1 MFDGKSVFVSG
12 GTGSF
17 GRSFIR
23 SLLQRYQPKR
33 VVVFSRDELKQY
45 EMQQEFNA
53 PCMRYFLGDVRDA
66 DRVQQA
72 LRGIDLVVHAA
83 ALKQVPA
90 AEYNPTECIR
100 TNVGGAENIINGAIA
115 NGVQKVVALSTDKA
129 SSPINLYGATKLL
142 SDKLFV
148 AANNITGDHQTRFAV
163 VRYGNVVGSRGS
175 VLPFFRK
182 LLADGARELPIT
194 DARMTRFWIT
204 LDQGVDF
211 VMRSFERMQGGEL
224 FVPKIPSARITDLAE
239 ALAPGL
245 PHRLVGIRPGEKLH
259 EMMISRDDSSHTW
272 EFDSH
277 FVIAPPSTSTC
288 STTTPVTA
296 WEGSGGPWRRASST
310 SPTAILTTSA
320 SPNCASWPRP
330 GPEHDSLRTPEH
342 FPGGHRRRRRDPQL
356 RLADPGAGH
365 RAFRGRLRR
374 PLRGRPWYRRQ
385 QRHGSPAHRL
395 PGPRPGPGDWLWTS
409 PNTFVASANCALYC
423 GAQVDFVDIDPRT
436 LNLDVDLLEVRLAQ
450 AEQRGRLPKVLVPV
464 AFAGQSC
471 DMARIAALARRYG
484 FRVIEDA
491 SHAVGAAYL
500 GRPVGC
506 GAHADI
512 SVFSFHPVKII
523 TTGEGGM
530 LTTQDPHLA
539 ERLRRLRSHGITRD
553 PGAMTEAS
561 HGPWYYQ
568 QLELGFNYRMTDLQA
583 ALGFSQ
589 LQRLEAFV
597 ARRRALAARYD
608 ELLAD
613 LPLRLPG
620 RQEGRLGLA
629 PLPRAPAAGRHPPQ
643 PPRSVRGAAGRRHR
657 RQPALHPGAPA
668 GSLPAAGLRPGRLPR
683 SRALLRR
690 GPEPAA
696 LPRHDR

>member
-17 GRSFIR
+17 GCSFIR
-23 SLLQRYQPKR
+23 SLLKRYQPKR

-45 EMQQEFNA
+45 EMQQEFSA

-115 NGVQKVVALSTDKA
+115 AGVQKVVALSTDKA

-182 LLADGARELPIT
+182 LLADGAHELPIT

-277 FVIAPPSTSTC
+277 FVIAPSINFNMQYDYARDGLGGIGRA
-288 STTTPVTA
+288 VE
-296 WEGSGGPWRRASST
+296 EGFEYVS
-310 SPTAILTTSA
+310 
-320 SPNCASWPRP
+320 
-330 GPEHDSLRTPEH
+330 DSNPHYLSVAELRE
-342 FPGGHRRRRRDPQL
+342 
-356 RLADPGAGH
+356 
-365 RAFRGRLRR
+365 
-374 PLRGRPWYRRQ
+374 
-385 QRHGSPAHRL
+385 
-395 PGPRPGPGDWLWTS
+395 
-409 PNTFVASANCALYC
+409 
-423 GAQVDFVDIDPRT
+423 
-436 LNLDVDLLEVRLAQ
+436 
-450 AEQRGRLPKVLVPV
+450 
-464 AFAGQSC
+464 
-471 DMARIAALARRYG
+471 
-484 FRVIEDA
+484 
-491 SHAVGAAYL
+491 
-500 GRPVGC
+500 
-506 GAHADI
+506 
-512 SVFSFHPVKII
+512 
-523 TTGEGGM
+523 
-530 LTTQDPHLA
+530 LA
-539 ERLRRLRSHGITRD
+539 EAWS
-553 PGAMTEAS
+553 
-561 HGPWYYQ
+561 
-568 QLELGFNYRMTDLQA
+568 
-583 ALGFSQ
+583 
-589 LQRLEAFV
+589 
-597 ARRRALAARYD
+597 
-608 ELLAD
+608 
-613 LPLRLPG
+613 
-620 RQEGRLGLA
+620 
-629 PLPRAPAAGRHPPQ
+629 
-643 PPRSVRGAAGRRHR
+643 
-657 RQPALHPGAPA
+657 
-668 GSLPAAGLRPGRLPR
+668 
-683 SRALLRR
+683 
-690 GPEPAA
+690 
-696 LPRHDR
+696 

>member
-277 FVIAPPSTSTC
+277 FVIAPSINFNMQYDYARDGLGGIGRA
-288 STTTPVTA
+288 VE
-296 WEGSGGPWRRASST
+296 EGFEYVS
-310 SPTAILTTSA
+310 
-320 SPNCASWPRP
+320 
-330 GPEHDSLRTPEH
+330 DSNPHYLSVAELRE
-342 FPGGHRRRRRDPQL
+342 
-356 RLADPGAGH
+356 
-365 RAFRGRLRR
+365 
-374 PLRGRPWYRRQ
+374 
-385 QRHGSPAHRL
+385 
-395 PGPRPGPGDWLWTS
+395 
-409 PNTFVASANCALYC
+409 
-423 GAQVDFVDIDPRT
+423 
-436 LNLDVDLLEVRLAQ
+436 
-450 AEQRGRLPKVLVPV
+450 
-464 AFAGQSC
+464 
-471 DMARIAALARRYG
+471 
-484 FRVIEDA
+484 
-491 SHAVGAAYL
+491 
-500 GRPVGC
+500 
-506 GAHADI
+506 
-512 SVFSFHPVKII
+512 
-523 TTGEGGM
+523 
-530 LTTQDPHLA
+530 LA
-539 ERLRRLRSHGITRD
+539 EAWS
-553 PGAMTEAS
+553 
-561 HGPWYYQ
+561 
-568 QLELGFNYRMTDLQA
+568 
-583 ALGFSQ
+583 
-589 LQRLEAFV
+589 
-597 ARRRALAARYD
+597 
-608 ELLAD
+608 
-613 LPLRLPG
+613 
-620 RQEGRLGLA
+620 
-629 PLPRAPAAGRHPPQ
+629 
-643 PPRSVRGAAGRRHR
+643 
-657 RQPALHPGAPA
+657 
-668 GSLPAAGLRPGRLPR
+668 
-683 SRALLRR
+683 
-690 GPEPAA
+690 
-696 LPRHDR
+696 

>member
-23 SLLQRYQPKR
+23 SLLKRYQPKR

-245 PHRLVGIRPGEKLH
+245 HHRLVGIRPGEKLH

-277 FVIAPPSTSTC
+277 FVIAPSINFNMQYDYAC
-288 STTTPVTA
+288 DGLGGIGRAVA
-296 WEGSGGPWRRASST
+296 EGFEYVS
-310 SPTAILTTSA
+310 
-320 SPNCASWPRP
+320 
-330 GPEHDSLRTPEH
+330 DSNPHYLSVAELRE
-342 FPGGHRRRRRDPQL
+342 
-356 RLADPGAGH
+356 
-365 RAFRGRLRR
+365 
-374 PLRGRPWYRRQ
+374 
-385 QRHGSPAHRL
+385 
-395 PGPRPGPGDWLWTS
+395 
-409 PNTFVASANCALYC
+409 
-423 GAQVDFVDIDPRT
+423 
-436 LNLDVDLLEVRLAQ
+436 
-450 AEQRGRLPKVLVPV
+450 
-464 AFAGQSC
+464 
-471 DMARIAALARRYG
+471 
-484 FRVIEDA
+484 
-491 SHAVGAAYL
+491 
-500 GRPVGC
+500 
-506 GAHADI
+506 
-512 SVFSFHPVKII
+512 
-523 TTGEGGM
+523 
-530 LTTQDPHLA
+530 LA
-539 ERLRRLRSHGITRD
+539 EAWS
-553 PGAMTEAS
+553 
-561 HGPWYYQ
+561 
-568 QLELGFNYRMTDLQA
+568 
-583 ALGFSQ
+583 
-589 LQRLEAFV
+589 
-597 ARRRALAARYD
+597 
-608 ELLAD
+608 
-613 LPLRLPG
+613 
-620 RQEGRLGLA
+620 
-629 PLPRAPAAGRHPPQ
+629 
-643 PPRSVRGAAGRRHR
+643 
-657 RQPALHPGAPA
+657 
-668 GSLPAAGLRPGRLPR
+668 
-683 SRALLRR
+683 
-690 GPEPAA
+690 
-696 LPRHDR
+696 

>member
-23 SLLQRYQPKR
+23 SLLKRYQPKR

-277 FVIAPPSTSTC
+277 FVIAPSINFNMQYDYAC
-288 STTTPVTA
+288 DGLGGIGRAVE
-296 WEGSGGPWRRASST
+296 EGFEYVS
-310 SPTAILTTSA
+310 
-320 SPNCASWPRP
+320 
-330 GPEHDSLRTPEH
+330 DSNSHYLSVAELRE
-342 FPGGHRRRRRDPQL
+342 
-356 RLADPGAGH
+356 
-365 RAFRGRLRR
+365 
-374 PLRGRPWYRRQ
+374 
-385 QRHGSPAHRL
+385 
-395 PGPRPGPGDWLWTS
+395 
-409 PNTFVASANCALYC
+409 
-423 GAQVDFVDIDPRT
+423 
-436 LNLDVDLLEVRLAQ
+436 
-450 AEQRGRLPKVLVPV
+450 
-464 AFAGQSC
+464 
-471 DMARIAALARRYG
+471 
-484 FRVIEDA
+484 
-491 SHAVGAAYL
+491 
-500 GRPVGC
+500 
-506 GAHADI
+506 
-512 SVFSFHPVKII
+512 
-523 TTGEGGM
+523 
-530 LTTQDPHLA
+530 LA
-539 ERLRRLRSHGITRD
+539 EAWS
-553 PGAMTEAS
+553 
-561 HGPWYYQ
+561 
-568 QLELGFNYRMTDLQA
+568 
-583 ALGFSQ
+583 
-589 LQRLEAFV
+589 
-597 ARRRALAARYD
+597 
-608 ELLAD
+608 
-613 LPLRLPG
+613 
-620 RQEGRLGLA
+620 
-629 PLPRAPAAGRHPPQ
+629 
-643 PPRSVRGAAGRRHR
+643 
-657 RQPALHPGAPA
+657 
-668 GSLPAAGLRPGRLPR
+668 
-683 SRALLRR
+683 
-690 GPEPAA
+690 
-696 LPRHDR
+696 